1 MVAAKI
7 VDMTV
12 DDIKS
17 LIAEVVDERLRN
29 WQQSRDTRSV
39 EEILAAMDRL
49 RWTPPSGSPS
59 TTELLREDR
68 GGETPVSDDR

>member
-1 MVAAKI
+1 VAAKI

-17 LIAEVVDERLRN
+17 LITEVVDERLQNR
-29 WQQSRDTRSV
+29 WHQSRDTRSI
-39 EEILAAMDRL
+39 EEVLAAMDRL
-49 RWTPPSGSPS
+49 RWTPPSDSPS

-68 GGETPVSDDR
+68 HAKETTHSIS